1 VGEVL
6 RGVSGVLGECFW
18 LFLSLFVGGRW
29 VFFLVVWLSG
39 CFVVESLVSEVSS
52 LEKQTLFG
60 ILLIYKDFK
69 LARAIDLGYGI
80 YKLEAPLQHLSTRVY
95 TC

>member
-1 VGEVL
+1 L

-39 CFVVESLVSEVSS
+39 CFVVESLVCEVSS

-60 ILLIYKDFK
+60 ILYINYH
-69 LARAIDLGYGI
+69 ARAMNLAHITFFLNIVI
-80 YKLEAPLQHLSTRVY
+80 YYVK
-95 TC
+95 

>member
-39 CFVVESLVSEVSS
+39 CFVVESLVCEVSS

-60 ILLIYKDFK
+60 ILYN
-69 LARAIDLGYGI
+69 
-80 YKLEAPLQHLSTRVY
+80 
-95 TC
+95 